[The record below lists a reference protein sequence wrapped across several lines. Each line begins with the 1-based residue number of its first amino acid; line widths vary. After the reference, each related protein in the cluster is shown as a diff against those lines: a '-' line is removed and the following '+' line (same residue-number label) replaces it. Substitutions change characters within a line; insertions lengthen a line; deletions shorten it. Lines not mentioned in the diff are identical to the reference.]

1 MIRVGEVILTE
12 EGWALGQSVSDDEFW
27 KRYGAAPGGMR
38 GSVLAQ
44 GHPGRSEGRV
54 RGDGADSEETRAG
67 RGGCTSA
74 PDAGGVGEAED
85 WIGDSCR
92 AIDRRV
98 YG

>member
-12 EGWALGQSVSDDEFW
+12 EEWALGQSVSDDEFW
-27 KRYGAAPGGMR
+27 QRYGAVPGGMR
-38 GSVLAQ
+38 GPVLAQ
-44 GHPGRSEGRV
+44 GHPGR
-54 RGDGADSEETRAG
+54 T
-67 RGGCTSA
+67 
-74 PDAGGVGEAED
+74 AGGAQPHGAGSEAPGVAGGAKAQATDADGVDEAAD